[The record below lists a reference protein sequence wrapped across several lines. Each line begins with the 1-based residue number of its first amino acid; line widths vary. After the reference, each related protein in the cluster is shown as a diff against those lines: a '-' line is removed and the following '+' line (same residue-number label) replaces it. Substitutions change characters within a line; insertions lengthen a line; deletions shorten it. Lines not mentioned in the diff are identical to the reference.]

1 MKRPAFKFL
10 LKNKTELYDTII
22 KLNKERISGKLDE
35 EKMGDMID
43 KAFDKNGAVSAKG
56 LNKMDDDDIVFK
68 LGSASAR
75 SLELMNKRLKKKI
88 DEANTLKKKGA
99 VVVVDGKKKKQA
111 DKQTLKELV
120 ANLKERGDDDTVDED
135 GDRIFSEKSNMI
147 IKSIL
152 KVYKTLPYKLHK
164 DEELYELMDQIS
176 GYRGDE
182 GSAWAGFLKEI
193 ERYAKS
199 KK

>member
-1 MKRPAFKFL
+1 
-10 LKNKTELYDTII
+10 
-22 KLNKERISGKLDE
+22 
-35 EKMGDMID
+35 
-43 KAFDKNGAVSAKG
+43 
-56 LNKMDDDDIVFK
+56 MDDDDIVFK

-164 DEELYELMDQIS
+164 DDELYELMDQIS